1 MRAITQWLALAP
13 LFVIAGCS
21 TFQQTPRLTSSG
33 LALSLSAA
41 DANLGEA
48 LAHYSQGL
56 ISEASLGAGQSA
68 FLHFKQAA
76 ALDPS
81 HIPLNLKVVAD
92 YIGRKDYA
100 GAVSV
105 LNSLERSHPD
115 VVEIRL
121 LSGSVYQAQGSLKEA
136 ARQYQEAIRLA
147 PDRPDGYIRL
157 GTLQAMAGESR
168 KAMRVV
174 LDGLRQVK
182 DPQPL
187 IEFCEAVGY
196 LFVAGQDIPGA
207 IPFFEQ
213 VLAFKSGHDAVREAL
228 ARCYV
233 AAGQE
238 RKALS
243 EFGVLLKAHPEDL
256 RLRVVMALISMQAE
270 QYGEAVQQFDEVA
283 HRIEQNASCTNQL
296 QPLFYF
302 WYGNACERVGRW
314 DEGERYLVRYLAAN
328 PESAEALNYLAYMW
342 AERGVNL
349 DKAGLYITKAL
360 VHEPDNGAY
369 LDTLGWVQYKQ
380 GDYLDA
386 VQTLKQALRKLGDD
400 PAIVDHLRAAQKA
413 LKKR

>member
-1 MRAITQWLALAP
+1 MRAVTQWLALAP

-21 TFQQTPRLTSSG
+21 TFQQTPRLASSG
-33 LALSLSAA
+33 SALSLSAA

-56 ISEASLGAGQSA
+56 IAEASLGAGQSA
-68 FLHFKQAA
+68 FFHFKQAA
-76 ALDPS
+76 ALDPA

-92 YIGRKDYA
+92 YIGRKDYT

-105 LNSLERSHPD
+105 LNSLERAHPD

-121 LSGSVYQAQGSLKEA
+121 LSGSVYQAQGNPKEA
-136 ARQYQEAIRLA
+136 VRQFQAAIRLA
-147 PDRPDGYIRL
+147 PERPDGYIRL
-157 GTLQAMAGESR
+157 GTLRAMAGDSR
-168 KAMRVV
+168 KAMGVV

-196 LFVAGQDIPGA
+196 LFVSGQDVPGA

-213 VLAFKSGHDAVREAL
+213 VLAYKSGHDAVREAL

-233 AAGQE
+233 AVGQE
-238 RKALS
+238 RKALA

-256 RLRVVMALISMQAE
+256 RLRVVMALLSMQAD
-270 QYGEAVQQFDEVA
+270 QYGEAVKQFDDVA
-283 HRIEQNASCTNQL
+283 RRVEGNASLATQL

-302 WYGNACERVGRW
+302 WYGNTCERVGRW
-314 DEGERYLVRYLAAN
+314 EDGERYLLRYLAAN
-328 PESAEALNYLAYMW
+328 PESSEALNYLAYMW

-349 DKAGLYITKAL
+349 DKAGSYIKKAL
-360 VHEPDNGAY
+360 VQEPDNGAY
-369 LDTLGWVQYKQ
+369 LDTLGWIQYKQ
-380 GDYLDA
+380 GDYRTA
-386 VQTLKQALRKLGDD
+386 EKTLIQALKKLGDD
-400 PAIVDHLRAAQKA
+400 PAIVEHLRAARKA
-413 LKKR
+413 SKKR